1 MIYIYIFN
9 CPHCNQ
15 TVTVKKTQLNCRI
28 FRHGI
33 YKHNFKQIDPHAPKD
48 ICDKLYKENKIYG
61 CGKPFKF
68 LKNHIHMLKFAII
81 FKIFYL
87 LVNLYLFFSI
97 S

>member
-1 MIYIYIFN
+1 MPVILVDNIYIFN

-68 LKNHIHMLKFAII
+68 
-81 FKIFYL
+81 FKKPYPHVKICDY
-87 LVNLYLFFSI
+87 I
-97 S
+97 